1 MNIPGRSFCALLA
14 ATVLAIALAACK
26 GPQQESAP
34 TPTGETPS
42 AASTADRGAIEAA
55 LSKPDRFAGDIDE
68 DTWRKAGEVLALL
81 DVKPG
86 TTVLDYFSAAGYY
99 TELLAHL
106 VGPQGQVIAYNNA
119 SYLSYAGKRP
129 QERYAGN
136 RLPNVAQL
144 TTPPEQIPVEPASVD
159 AILFVNAYHDLY
171 WRPQDAAMWPPVDP
185 KAALAKLLPALKP
198 GGAVVVV
205 DHIANAGGDTAKIVD
220 TLHRIDPDVVKR
232 DFTAAGLT
240 FEAESAALRNP
251 QDDHTKAVT
260 DPVVRH
266 KTDQLIYRFRKP
278 ADE

>member
-14 ATVLAIALAACK
+14 CTVLAIALAACK
-26 GPQQESAP
+26 GPEREPATAP
-34 TPTGETPS
+34 ADETPS
-42 AASTADRGAIEAA
+42 SASTADTSAIKAA
-55 LSKPDRFAGDIDE
+55 LATPDRFAGDTDE
-68 DTWRKAGEVLALL
+68 DTWRKADEVLAFL

-86 TTVLDYFSAAGYY
+86 STVVDYFSAAGYY

-119 SYLSYAGKRP
+119 PYLAYAGKRP
-129 QERYAGN
+129 LERYAGN

-144 TTPPEQIPVEPASVD
+144 TTPPEEIPLEPASVD

-171 WRPQDAAMWPPVDP
+171 WRPQNAAEWPPVDP

-198 GGAVVVV
+198 GGTVVVV
-205 DHIANAGGDTAKIVD
+205 DHIANAGGDAAKVVD
-220 TLHRIDPDVVKR
+220 TLHRIDPEVVKQ

-260 DPVVRH
+260 DPAVRH
-266 KTDQLIYRFRKP
+266 KTDQLIYKFRKP
-278 ADE
+278 AA

>member
-14 ATVLAIALAACK
+14 GTVLAIALAACK

-34 TPTGETPS
+34 APAGETPS
-42 AASTADRGAIEAA
+42 AASITDTGAIKAA
-55 LSKPDRFAGDIDE
+55 LDKPDRLAGDSDE
-68 DTWRKAGEVLALL
+68 DAWRKADEVLAFL

-86 TTVLDYFSAAGYY
+86 STVVDYFSAAGYY

-119 SYLSYAGKRP
+119 PYLAYAGKRP
-129 QERYAGN
+129 LERYAGN
-136 RLPNVAQL
+136 RLANVSQL
-144 TTPPEQIPVEPASVD
+144 TTTPEEIPLEAASVD

-171 WRPQDAAMWPPVDP
+171 WRPQNAAEWPPVDP

-198 GGAVVVV
+198 GGTVVVV

-220 TLHRIDPDVVKR
+220 TLHRIDPAVVKQ

-240 FEAESAALRNP
+240 FEAESAALKNP
-251 QDDHTKAVT
+251 QDDHAKAVT
-260 DPVVRH
+260 DPAIRH
-266 KTDQLIYRFRKP
+266 KTDQFIYKFRKP
-278 ADE
+278 AA